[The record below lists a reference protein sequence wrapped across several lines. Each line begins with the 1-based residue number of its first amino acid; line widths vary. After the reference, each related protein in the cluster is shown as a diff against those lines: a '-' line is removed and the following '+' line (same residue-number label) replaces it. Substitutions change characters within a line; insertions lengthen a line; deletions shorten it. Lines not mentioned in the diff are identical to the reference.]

1 MTAERRARQLLA
13 LGAAAGLAV
22 AATALVGARA
32 PHAGLP
38 EGAIATVNGELVRA
52 DDYAR
57 ALAALAA
64 DRRDPL
70 GEDDR
75 RRVLDRLVDEELLV
89 QRALELGLA
98 RRDRLVRAEL
108 AGAAIG
114 LLGTTADA
122 PEPTRAELE
131 AFYDAH
137 RDDFTEPGRIRVE
150 QVFVGAA
157 SVEDEARAGGRAAAA
172 ARRLRAGD
180 ALAGVRRDLGDEEV
194 APPPDALLPPA
205 KLREYLGETATRA
218 ALALT
223 PGGVSDP
230 VRSGAG
236 FHVLRVV
243 EREAARVPPFDEI
256 VDAVRAQRRRRG
268 DEEALRTALDSL
280 RRRADVRVA
289 ERLP

>member
-1 MTAERRARQLLA
+1 LRARRRRQLRAPAPVLRRLPHALRRRLPRSQRGARLVVADLPRSRVVMTAERRARQLLA

-64 DRRDPL
+64 DRRDPP

-75 RRVLDRLVDEELLV
+75 RR
-89 QRALELGLA
+89 
-98 RRDRLVRAEL
+98 
-108 AGAAIG
+108 
-114 LLGTTADA
+114 
-122 PEPTRAELE
+122 
-131 AFYDAH
+131 
-137 RDDFTEPGRIRVE
+137 
-150 QVFVGAA
+150 
-157 SVEDEARAGGRAAAA
+157 
-172 ARRLRAGD
+172 
-180 ALAGVRRDLGDEEV
+180 RRDLGDEEV
-194 APPPDALLPPA
+194 APLPDALLPPA

-218 ALALT
+218 ALALA